1 MNLSNRGQHPNSIA
15 NLVHDGRP
23 QNWGEPKKKRNIS
36 ITETGW
42 TGMKEVAQSL
52 GLSISELIERIGRDD
67 LILADPDKNTFS
79 KDELAESESAWQDYL
94 SGDDPGLT
102 PDELKAELFG

>member
-23 QNWGEPKKKRNIS
+23 QSWNEPKKNRNIS

-42 TGMKEVAQSL
+42 TGIQKIAQSM
-52 GLSISELIERIGRDD
+52 GLSISEVIERIGRDI
-67 LILADPDKNTFS
+67 LILSDPDKIGPQENVAQKS
-79 KDELAESESAWQDYL
+79 SNE
-94 SGDDPGLT
+94 
-102 PDELKAELFG
+102 

>member
-67 LILADPDKNTFS
+67 LILADPDDNTFS
-79 KDELAESESAWQDYL
+79 KDELAESETAWQDYV

-102 PDELKAELFG
+102 PEELKAKLFG